1 MNMPPFVA
9 RVPLICVPNSPS
21 VTIVGD
27 AFRVYATLQIIG
39 PAILSLWAVGPGRLS
54 KATTAAAVAL
64 AAFVVVLPWPQSTNL
79 IAKRISLGQICSCTS
94 WLMQM
99 VRACNWERLPIKTF
113 RPNCLSLIE
122 RLQEVDTNLRGME
135 LALSCTNS
143 FPMSNFLDQDLKHVL
158 NSLEEHVTLTI
169 KQAKQSLRGGSLTVP
184 ESNAKTI
191 TLFLQ
196 SLHTIPTTHQDL
208 PIFFFLFWARLLHK
222 KSLTEPPTCAQDL
235 PVKEKWKFSQRKVG

>member
-1 MNMPPFVA
+1 MPPFVA

-79 IAKRISLGQICSCTS
+79 IAKRISLGQICSCGVRSNCDSSLSTG
-94 WLMQM
+94 
-99 VRACNWERLPIKTF
+99 RACNWERLPIKTF

-143 FPMSNFLDQDLKHVL
+143 FPMSNILDQDLKHVL

-191 TLFLQ
+191 THFLQ

-208 PIFFFLFWARLLHK
+208 PIFFFLFCAKLPHK
-222 KSLTEPPTCAQDL
+222 K
-235 PVKEKWKFSQRKVG
+235 

>member
-1 MNMPPFVA
+1 MH
-9 RVPLICVPNSPS
+9 R
-21 VTIVGD
+21 
-27 AFRVYATLQIIG
+27 
-39 PAILSLWAVGPGRLS
+39 
-54 KATTAAAVAL
+54 
-64 AAFVVVLPWPQSTNL
+64 
-79 IAKRISLGQICSCTS
+79 
-94 WLMQM
+94 
-99 VRACNWERLPIKTF
+99 RACNWERLPIKTF